1 MSGSL
6 RHGNLAIGLAREMG
20 FPICWVQLP
29 RPENTFSECLC
40 SVPTPQILGLGAFLA
55 AELFWMGTRFRGVR
69 IWSCLPQSN
78 LYKAQENLF
87 EVCGFMGQEKREKEV
102 IFNMLLALVSPERSS
117 DYSYLSYSLC
127 HLEVDSPCVSQMA
140 LNFWPFRFRS
150 QSVGAIGVSSQLAGF
165 YLGLVARELIFIFSS
180 FLLQFPFFLYP

>member
-55 AELFWMGTRFRGVR
+55 AELFWMGTRFRGVH
-69 IWSCLPQSN
+69 IWSCLPRSN
-78 LYKAQENLF
+78 LYKAQESLF
-87 EVCGFMGQEKREKEV
+87 EVFGFVGQEKREKEV
-102 IFNMLLALVSPERSS
+102 IFNMLLALVSPESSS
-117 DYSYLSYSLC
+117 DHSCLSHSFSVLRWTLPVYLRWPWTFDPSALDPKVLELSGC
-127 HLEVDSPCVSQMA
+127 HHTWLVST
-140 LNFWPFRFRS
+140 LDWWHGS
-150 QSVGAIGVSSQLAGF
+150 
-165 YLGLVARELIFIFSS
+165 
-180 FLLQFPFFLYP
+180 